1 MQVQGATL
9 PSSLVELRFLG
20 GHAHAWENVYPC
32 GPQDWTDRAPQ
43 RITEPPE
50 VPIAEV
56 EGAVDSAGEERGRG
70 QLCACTSRLW
80 IRMGTVAGCPAVPG
94 TDVSVGKGCLET
106 PLGKLGIGE
115 PSLSSK

>member
-20 GHAHAWENVYPC
+20 GHAHAWKNVYPC

-43 RITEPPE
+43 RITEPPG

-70 QLCACTSRLW
+70 QLCAHPGSGSGWEQWQGVLLFLGLMSLWERDVWRL
-80 IRMGTVAGCPAVPG
+80 
-94 TDVSVGKGCLET
+94 L
-106 PLGKLGIGE
+106 
-115 PSLSSK
+115 